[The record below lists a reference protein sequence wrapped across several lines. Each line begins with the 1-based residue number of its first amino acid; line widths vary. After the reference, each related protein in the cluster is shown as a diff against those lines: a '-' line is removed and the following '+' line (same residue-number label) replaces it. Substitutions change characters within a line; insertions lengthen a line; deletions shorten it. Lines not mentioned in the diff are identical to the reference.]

1 MATILSFSPN
11 RAVDLNGFAVPGAR
25 ALIYESGTST
35 PREVFSD
42 PECTTPHPSPIM
54 ADGAGVFPPIYDA
67 GGCDVKVAVTT
78 PDGTMLAGYPMD
90 PARLISTDSAGAAGI
105 QFSPTEEIPVTNVQA
120 AIERVQENMVKPLA
134 DYGLG
139 VTGNAAL
146 IADIDAT
153 SIASG
158 SYRYATGAAG
168 TFPSGITAANGGMVR
183 VWRETATS
191 AVMILTARGTRRQYI
206 RALNGATWGEWAF
219 VMTSADTATDA
230 VWAAGVSTAPVAASP
245 AAIKAAIGGLA
256 LGGGQKWARYQSR
269 IYDTMYRNETGRPI
283 MVAVTGDAIN
293 TARPLQVSETG
304 ATNSWLTVGMFGED
318 GGIRMTVSTVV
329 PAGWRYRI
337 LGTVNIEFWA
347 ELR

>member
-11 RAVDLNGFAVPGAR
+11 RAVDLNGFSVPGAR

-35 PREVFSD
+35 SREVYSD

-67 GGCDVKVAVTT
+67 GGGDVKVAVTT

-105 QFSPTEEIPVTNVQA
+105 QFAPTEEIPVTNVQA
-120 AIERVQENMVKPLA
+120 AIERVQENMVKPLS

-158 SYRYATGAAG
+158 SYRYSTGAAG
-168 TFPSGITAANGGMVR
+168 TFPSGVTAANGGMVR

-191 AVMILTARGTRRQYI
+191 AVMILTARGARRQYI

-230 VWAAGVSTAPVAASP
+230 TWAAGVSTVVAAVTP

-256 LGGGQKWARYQSR
+256 LGGGQKWARYTSR
-269 IYDTMYRNETGRPI
+269 TYDTVYRNETGRPI
-283 MVAVTGDAIN
+283 VVAVTGDAID
-293 TARPLQVSETG
+293 TDRWLQVSETG
-304 ATNSWLTVGMFGED
+304 ASNTWITVGVLGEASNMV
-318 GGIRMTVSTVV
+318 GSASAIV
-329 PAGWRYRI
+329 PSGWRYRVQGEI
-337 LGTVNIEFWA
+337 SIRAWS